1 VKPPPFSNGI
11 DDARLGRVAP
21 RERGVV
27 SFSCLKPAAIRP
39 LEHLRAHAGSSRGT
53 LKISVTRMSDANQ
66 LATAVLTFAFA
77 VVMLVSARAFVE
89 QKSASDA
96 RRPVIVA
103 SLPM

>member
-1 VKPPPFSNGI
+1 M
-11 DDARLGRVAP
+11 
-21 RERGVV
+21 
-27 SFSCLKPAAIRP
+27 
-39 LEHLRAHAGSSRGT
+39 
-53 LKISVTRMSDANQ
+53 TRMSDANQ

-89 QKSASDA
+89 QKSAGDA